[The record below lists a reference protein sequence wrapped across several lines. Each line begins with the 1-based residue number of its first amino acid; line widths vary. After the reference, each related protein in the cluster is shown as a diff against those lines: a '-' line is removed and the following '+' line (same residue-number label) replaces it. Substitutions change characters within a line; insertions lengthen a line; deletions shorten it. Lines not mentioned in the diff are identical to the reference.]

1 MRYSLSI
8 AHVCFNITTMRINIK
23 KLNPQALLPV
33 YNHEG
38 DAGMDMFALEATVV
52 PARGRALVS
61 TGIAME
67 IPLGFVGLFWGK
79 SGLATKHGIVTSAGV
94 IDAGYRGEVK
104 IALVNTSDE
113 DYTIEA
119 GHKVAQLLIQK
130 IEHPEIVEVSELSE
144 TVRGEQGFGSTG
156 K

>member
-1 MRYSLSI
+1 MRL
-8 AHVCFNITTMRINIK
+8 NIK
-23 KLNPQALLPV
+23 KLNPRATLPV

-38 DAGMDMFALEATVV
+38 DAGMDMFALEDILV
-52 PARGRALVS
+52 PARGRALAN

-67 IPLGFVGLFWGK
+67 IPMGFVGLFWGK
-79 SGLATKHGIVTSAGV
+79 SGLAVHHGIITSAGV

-104 IALVNTSDE
+104 VALVNISDE
-113 DYTIEA
+113 DYVIEA

-130 IEHPEIVEVSELSE
+130 VEHPEVVEVSELSD
-144 TVRGEQGFGSTG
+144 TARGEKGFGSSG

>member
-1 MRYSLSI
+1 MRL
-8 AHVCFNITTMRINIK
+8 NIK
-23 KLNPQALLPV
+23 KLNPKATLPV

-38 DAGMDMFALEATVV
+38 DAGMDMFALENTVV
-52 PARGRALVS
+52 PARGRALVG

-67 IPLGFVGLFWGK
+67 IPLGFVGLVWGK
-79 SGLATKHGIVTSAGV
+79 SGLAVHHGIITSAGV

-104 IALVNTSDE
+104 VALVNTSDE
-113 DYTIEA
+113 DYTIQA

-130 IEHPEIVEVSELSE
+130 VEHPEIVEVSELSD
-144 TVRGEQGFGSTG
+144 TTRGINGFGSTG